1 MTASKPVGRTWT
13 NGGTEAEADAAW
25 KFLLD
30 VVDLTHDPDTGQ
42 PYPEPTTDKPSD
54 EELRDMLFAGTCPAT
69 DGCPVEPDGTC
80 PHGHPAWPRRLS
92 LI

>member
-1 MTASKPVGRTWT
+1 MGQSTPLQRTT
-13 NGGTEAEADAAW
+13 TKADLIDPEFW
-25 KFLLD
+25 MFLLGD
-30 VVDLTHDPDTGQ
+30 EDLTHNPETGL
-42 PYPEPTTDKPSD
+42 PYPEPTTEQPSD
-54 EELRDMLFAGTCPAT
+54 EELRDMLCAGTCPAT